1 MQYHVR
7 LEKEG
12 RSWNAI
18 FADAPGCV
26 TYGRSRAQAM
36 AAARE
41 ALEGWLEAHLVD
53 GRAPPRPAKTAR
65 NAEPVEVDPQ
75 LGLAIELRWARQEAG
90 LSQTE
95 LASRVGVSQQQIAKL
110 WMLRRPPRKNQRVK
124 NSGYKNHHHRKR
136 KKIWWRRKLFRRLA
150 PQNLLPLPLY

>member
-18 FADAPGCV
+18 FADAPGCA
-26 TYGRSRAQAM
+26 TYGRSRAKAL

-53 GRAPPRPAKTAR
+53 GRAPPRPARVAR
-65 NAEPVEVDPQ
+65 NTEVVEVDPQ
-75 LGLAIELRWARQEAG
+75 LGLAIELRWARQDAG
-90 LSQTE
+90 LSQAE

-110 WMLRRPPRKNQRVK
+110 ERPGANPSIATLRKVATALGVRVQ
-124 NSGYKNHHHRKR
+124 
-136 KKIWWRRKLFRRLA
+136 LELVA
-150 PQNLLPLPLY
+150 

>member
-36 AAARE
+36 VAARE

-110 WMLRRPPRKNQRVK
+110 EKPGANPSIATLRKVAAALGVRVQ
-124 NSGYKNHHHRKR
+124 
-136 KKIWWRRKLFRRLA
+136 LELVA
-150 PQNLLPLPLY
+150 

>member
-18 FADAPGCV
+18 FADAPGCA

-75 LGLAIELRWARQEAG
+75 LGLAIELRWARQDAG
-90 LSQTE
+90 LSQAE

-110 WMLRRPPRKNQRVK
+110 EKPGANPSIATLRKVAAALGVRVQ
-124 NSGYKNHHHRKR
+124 
-136 KKIWWRRKLFRRLA
+136 LELVA
-150 PQNLLPLPLY
+150 

>member
-1 MQYHVR
+1 MHYHVR

-18 FADAPGCV
+18 FADAPGCA

-53 GRAPPRPAKTAR
+53 GRAPPRPARTAR

-75 LGLAIELRWARQEAG
+75 LGLAIELRWARQDAG
-90 LSQTE
+90 LSQAE

-110 WMLRRPPRKNQRVK
+110 EKPGANPSIVTLRKVAAALGVRVQ
-124 NSGYKNHHHRKR
+124 
-136 KKIWWRRKLFRRLA
+136 LELVA
-150 PQNLLPLPLY
+150 

>member
-53 GRAPPRPAKTAR
+53 GRAPPRPARTAR

-90 LSQTE
+90 LSQAE

-110 WMLRRPPRKNQRVK
+110 EKPGANPSIATLRKVAAALGVRVQ
-124 NSGYKNHHHRKR
+124 
-136 KKIWWRRKLFRRLA
+136 LELVA
-150 PQNLLPLPLY
+150 

>member
-110 WMLRRPPRKNQRVK
+110 EKPGANPSIATLRKVAAALGVRVQ
-124 NSGYKNHHHRKR
+124 
-136 KKIWWRRKLFRRLA
+136 LELVA
-150 PQNLLPLPLY
+150 

>member
-18 FADAPGCV
+18 FADAPGCA

-53 GRAPPRPAKTAR
+53 GRSPPRPARTAR

-90 LSQTE
+90 LSQAE

-110 WMLRRPPRKNQRVK
+110 ERPGANPSIATLRKVAAALGVRVQ
-124 NSGYKNHHHRKR
+124 
-136 KKIWWRRKLFRRLA
+136 LELVA
-150 PQNLLPLPLY
+150 

>member
-1 MQYHVR
+1 MHYHVR

-18 FADAPGCV
+18 FADAPGCA

-53 GRAPPRPAKTAR
+53 GRAPPRPARTAR
-65 NAEPVEVDPQ
+65 NSEPVEVDPQ
-75 LGLAIELRWARQEAG
+75 LGLAIELRWARQEAD
-90 LSQTE
+90 LSQAE

-110 WMLRRPPRKNQRVK
+110 EKPGANPSIATLRKVAAALGVRVQ
-124 NSGYKNHHHRKR
+124 
-136 KKIWWRRKLFRRLA
+136 LELVA
-150 PQNLLPLPLY
+150 